1 MFRSIASAC
10 LIAPPVSPQ
19 IYTWM
24 DATLREL
31 SDLIKEVKPAARG
44 RMTRISF
51 ALVYPDKRGRN
62 VMRQV
67 SNVKGGGG
75 GGGSEGR
82 GRWDAGMPWL
92 VQSEGRAACT
102 GGAGR
107 VHGGDKVRRR
117 DRARGQGTAACV
129 LHC

>member
-1 MFRSIASAC
+1 MRRT
-10 LIAPPVSPQ
+10 PPPSFLQ

-67 SNVKGGGG
+67 STLQV
-75 GGGSEGR
+75 
-82 GRWDAGMPWL
+82 DCAG
-92 VQSEGRAACT
+92 T
-102 GGAGR
+102 
-107 VHGGDKVRRR
+107 
-117 DRARGQGTAACV
+117 
-129 LHC
+129 